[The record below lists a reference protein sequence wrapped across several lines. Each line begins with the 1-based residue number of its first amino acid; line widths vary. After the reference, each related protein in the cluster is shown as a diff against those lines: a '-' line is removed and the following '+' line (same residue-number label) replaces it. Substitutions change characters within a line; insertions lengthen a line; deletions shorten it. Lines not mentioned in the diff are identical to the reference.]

1 MKRKKVRE
9 WVQIFLRG
17 NSQVEE
23 EKMRKDYIGVFQADD
38 IDNVCQKID
47 IEGSYS
53 EVKQDR

>member
-9 WVQIFLRG
+9 WVQIFLQG

>member
-23 EKMRKDYIGVFQADD
+23 EKMRKDYIGVF
-38 IDNVCQKID
+38 
-47 IEGSYS
+47 
-53 EVKQDR
+53 